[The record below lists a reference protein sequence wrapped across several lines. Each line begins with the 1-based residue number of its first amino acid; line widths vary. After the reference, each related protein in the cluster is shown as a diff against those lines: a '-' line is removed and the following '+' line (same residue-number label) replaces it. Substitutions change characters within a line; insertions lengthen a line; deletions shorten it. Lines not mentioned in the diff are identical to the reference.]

1 MLVVFT
7 SLLSIM
13 SFFLIPLTVLGALLV
28 GAGLL
33 VFRNWPPADRWAAW
47 PAFATLAIALVLA
60 FFTRL
65 PGMVSFFL
73 IPFAVLG
80 APLFG
85 AGLLIMAVASAVRRR
100 PRIAVSLLAAALLPV
115 LLCTPIRWSADCI
128 HLALTVWTGAGQ
140 LGSSAR
146 PDGSPFEVFDW
157 SVGLAGGP
165 NTFLIYDV
173 TDEIALPLKLHRH
186 PIESEQGWGED
197 CAGKVTPLLGH
208 YYLCTIG

>member
-1 MLVVFT
+1 MLTVFT
-7 SLLSIM
+7 SLLGIL

-47 PAFATLAIALVLA
+47 PAFATLAIAVVLA
-60 FFTRL
+60 FFTSL
-65 PGMVSFFL
+65 PGIVSFLL
-73 IPFAVLG
+73 IPFTVLG
-80 APLFG
+80 VPLFG
-85 AGLLIMAVASAVRRR
+85 AGLIIMAVASAVRRR
-100 PRIAVSLLAAALLPV
+100 PRMATSLLVAVLLPV
-115 LLCTPIRWSADCI
+115 LLWTPIWWAADCL

-140 LGSSAR
+140 LGRSSR
-146 PDGSPFEVFDW
+146 PDGTPFEVFDW

-173 TDEIALPLKLHRH
+173 TDEIALPLKLHRQ

-197 CAGKVTPLLGH
+197 CAGKATHLLGH
-208 YYLCTIG
+208 YYVCTIG